1 MLQLAHTIARRSRA
15 YDETMPKASKDT
27 IEKLE
32 QRKRALEIKL
42 KALKTQQK
50 REERKKD
57 ARRKILVGSALVA
70 AVEAGRVSEALF
82 GQIIDEFVTKE
93 KDRAFLGLS
102 VSREEAYPTETPSRS
117 ESE

>member
-1 MLQLAHTIARRSRA
+1 MPRVSR
-15 YDETMPKASKDT
+15 ES
-27 IEKLE
+27 IQKLE
-32 QRKRALEIKL
+32 QKKRALEIKL
-42 KALKTQQK
+42 KALKTQQR

-93 KDRAFLGLS
+93 KDREFLGLR
-102 VSREEAYPTETPSRS
+102 VGQEEAQPTEMPSRS
-117 ESE
+117 KPE

>member
-1 MLQLAHTIARRSRA
+1 
-15 YDETMPKASKDT
+15 MPKANRET

-32 QRKRALEIKL
+32 QKKRALELKL

-70 AVEAGRVSEALF
+70 AVEAGRVSETLF
-82 GQIIDEFVTKE
+82 GQIIDEFVTKV
-93 KDRAFLGLS
+93 KDREFLGLGL
-102 VSREEAYPTETPSRS
+102 REEEGQLTDQPLRAKTE
-117 ESE
+117 EG